1 MEYVW
6 VLSPVAVALVQT
18 RIEFRFPSVN
28 GADRIDE
35 GKEKQVMYSFLP
47 CPIIYIVCII
57 HG

>member
-1 MEYVW
+1 MW

-18 RIEFRFPSVN
+18 RSEFRFPSVH
-28 GADRIDE
+28 GADGIDE